1 MTTPAQAAR
10 TEIEHQFEAA
20 GDDPNR
26 IPTHVLET
34 CAALIADLRDAQARI
49 EEEGLIVSDAKGA
62 PDQHPALDVVLR
74 VSRELREHQATL
86 TPRTPR
92 RR

>member
-10 TEIEHQFEAA
+10 TEIEHQFEAV
-20 GDDPNR
+20 GDDAGR
-26 IPTHVLET
+26 IPTHILEA
-34 CAALIADLRDAQARI
+34 CANLVADMRDTQARV
-49 EEEGLIVSDAKGA
+49 EQEGLIVSDAKGA
-62 PDQHPALDVVLR
+62 PDPHPALDVILR

-86 TPRTPR
+86 TPKAPR